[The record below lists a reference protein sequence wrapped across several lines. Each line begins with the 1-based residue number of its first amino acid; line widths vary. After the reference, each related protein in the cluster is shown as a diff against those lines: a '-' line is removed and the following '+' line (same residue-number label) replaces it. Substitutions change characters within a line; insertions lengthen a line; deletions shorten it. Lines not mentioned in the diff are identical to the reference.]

1 MVPKR
6 AGTRT
11 RFFKYDIGPGLLEQE
26 LHIMFETT
34 RGEGVGHGVPVQ
46 LGVAVTHLL
55 KLATEFSSLSREKAP
70 RSRVSF

>member
-11 RFFKYDIGPGLLEQE
+11 RFFNYDIGPGLLEQE

-34 RGEGVGHGVPVQ
+34 RGEGVGRGVPVQ
-46 LGVAVTHLL
+46 L
-55 KLATEFSSLSREKAP
+55 
-70 RSRVSF
+70 